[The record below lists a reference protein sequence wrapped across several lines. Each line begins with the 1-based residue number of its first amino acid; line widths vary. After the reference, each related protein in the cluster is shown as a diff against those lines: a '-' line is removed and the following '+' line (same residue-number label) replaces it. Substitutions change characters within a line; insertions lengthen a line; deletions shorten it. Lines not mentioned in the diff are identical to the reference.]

1 MNRAL
6 IDTDILS
13 FYFKGDSVVIRN
25 FEKYLINFNIIE
37 ISIITYYEITSG
49 LVYRNALKQLELFRQ
64 FITENIVVPLT
75 ENSCK
80 ISSEIYSELRLKG
93 ELIDDIDLLIAGIAI
108 ENDMTLV
115 TNNANHFS
123 RIPELKIENWKTDLA
138 Q

>member
-13 FYFKGDSVVIRN
+13 FYFKGDPVVIRN

-123 RIPELKIENWKTDLA
+123 RIPELKIENWKTDLT
-138 Q
+138 